1 LAWQWSDE
9 LLIHSLEGCVA
20 GLPGAAAP
28 FDWEQAVRPPNTAGL
43 ARGLHAALRGTL
55 WASAHPWRVE
65 DYDANNLARFP
76 AAAASVTSVNLL
88 QVLGGHKR

>member
-1 LAWQWSDE
+1 VYV
-9 LLIHSLEGCVA
+9 HSLEGCV
-20 GLPGAAAP
+20 GQGFLGRLRSFHWTEVTSPP
-28 FDWEQAVRPPNTAGL
+28 PRTWQAQLLR
-43 ARGLHAALRGTL
+43 RALRGVL

-76 AAAASVTSVNLL
+76 AAAASVTNVNLL